1 VPPLSDLAVTDG
13 SWGVV
18 IIIIIVVIVIIVIVI
33 VIVTIIVSRL
43 GVTNDDHSV
52 VELIVV
58 ATAIGE
64 TEDTGG
70 VLLEFTA
77 SSIEG
82 DGERVG
88 LELLKHVVDA
98 TGDLS
103 VVFDISVEVIVVV
116 LALLFCSAT
125 VSVVR
130 VSHNTLLLH
139 EVPGVAHPTS
149 FTSPAAVVLIELGA
163 GWLVSECAIDR
174 LLLREAD
181 SGLVLSDSDGTLKG
195 SGGGESPAGTTATLV
210 LHGAHAVSGS
220 PIDVHGF
227 GCKLS
232 VLVLAVLLVLLL
244 LLGKLQGSFLLLSL
258 FKTEDDISLFLSSVG
273 QPVVLESEGVFLA
286 AGVSFAV
293 SLTDEVVKIVV
304 EFLSHLVLGGGSG
317 SLVEGGHVLAE
328 LGVFVPLVEG

>member
-1 VPPLSDLAVTDG
+1 
-13 SWGVV
+13 VV
-18 IIIIIVVIVIIVIVI
+18 
-33 VIVTIIVSRL
+33 
-43 GVTNDDHSV
+43 G
-52 VELIVV
+52 
-58 ATAIGE
+58 
-64 TEDTGG
+64 
-70 VLLEFTA
+70 
-77 SSIEG
+77 
-82 DGERVG
+82 
-88 LELLKHVVDA
+88 
-98 TGDLS
+98 
-103 VVFDISVEVIVVV
+103 
-116 LALLFCSAT
+116 
-125 VSVVR
+125 
-130 VSHNTLLLH
+130 
-139 EVPGVAHPTS
+139 
-149 FTSPAAVVLIELGA
+149 
-163 GWLVSECAIDR
+163 VSECAIDR

-232 VLVLAVLLVLLL
+232 VLVLAVLLFLFL

-293 SLTDEVVKIVV
+293 SLTDEVVQIVV
-304 EFLSHLVLGGGSG
+304 ECLSHPVLGGGSG